1 MTVRTLYHYPLCGF
15 SRVVR
20 FILSEKKLD
29 YSCVYQS
36 PWDIKEEVLE
46 YNVAG
51 TLPVF
56 VDINGTSVFGSSA
69 IREFI
74 EEVYPE
80 PSLIGEDPTDRAE
93 ARRISDWFDY
103 IFYNDV
109 YSHIVSEKI
118 NKRFMRDGNKIP
130 DPSRVRL
137 ALSKLHVHLDYVSWL
152 GDRRN
157 WLAGQY
163 FSIAD
168 IYAASFLSVVD
179 YLGCI
184 PWHKHDVA
192 KQWYARIKSRPAF
205 RKILGDNLSQIPPSP
220 DYSNPDF

>member
-1 MTVRTLYHYPLCGF
+1 M
-15 SRVVR
+15 
-20 FILSEKKLD
+20 LSEKKLD
-29 YSCVYQS
+29 YECVYQA
-36 PWDIKEEVLE
+36 PWDVKEEVLE
-46 YNVAG
+46 HNTAG
-51 TLPVF
+51 TLPVL

-69 IREFI
+69 IREYV
-74 EEVYPE
+74 EEVYPK
-80 PSLIGEDPTDRAE
+80 PNLTGEDQIDRAE
-93 ARRISDWFDY
+93 SRKIADWFDY

-109 YSHIVSEKI
+109 YLCIINEKI
-118 NKRFMRDGNKIP
+118 YKRFVREGDKVP

-152 GDRRN
+152 IDRRN

-168 IYAASFLSVVD
+168 VYAASFLSVVD

-184 PWHKHDVA
+184 PWAKHEIA

-205 RKILGDNLSQIPPSP
+205 RGILNDNLSQIPPSL
-220 DYSNPDF
+220 DYSNLDF